1 MGVPLRNSPPRRSSG
16 RNRSNRSSSNNK
28 STTLSAI
35 RMSSS
40 SSSSN
45 SMGRKEIVQLT
56 LIGMAI
62 CAGIILSKTSTMN
75 KKYKRLNDFYYYA
88 STGTTTISSSDDSIT
103 ASTSNTATSIT
114 AITTNDNNATAT
126 TITAMIKHDKEYEI
140 KLNELKLWRQ
150 IRNEKITIYNE
161 WFLNKKGDDKL
172 CPNADS
178 LHTTESIT
186 FNSTSTE
193 QGISLLPSL
202 LPKNGPILDF
212 VVGKLK

>member
-16 RNRSNRSSSNNK
+16 RNRSNRSSSSNK

-88 STGTTTISSSDDSIT
+88 STGTTTISSNDDNIT

-114 AITTNDNNATAT
+114 AIITNDTATATAT

-140 KLNELKLWRQ
+140 KLKELKLWRQ

-186 FNSTSTE
+186 FNVTSTE
-193 QGISLLPSL
+193 QGVSLLPPL
-202 LPKNGPILDF
+202 PPKNGPILDF
-212 VVGKLK
+212 VVGK

>member
-1 MGVPLRNSPPRRSSG
+1 M
-16 RNRSNRSSSNNK
+16 
-28 STTLSAI
+28 
-35 RMSSS
+35 
-40 SSSSN
+40 
-45 SMGRKEIVQLT
+45 SMGRKEILQLT

-62 CAGIILSKTSTMN
+62 CAVMMFSKTSTIN
-75 KKYKRLNDFYYYA
+75 KNYKKRLNDFYYYA
-88 STGTTTISSSDDSIT
+88 STGTSNDSSI
-103 ASTSNTATSIT
+103 NTATATTSSSIT
-114 AITTNDNNATAT
+114 AIITNDNNATAT

-178 LHTTESIT
+178 LHHNNNNT
-186 FNSTSTE
+186 TE
-193 QGISLLPSL
+193 QGISVLSPLP
-202 LPKNGPILDF
+202 PKNGPILDF

>member
-1 MGVPLRNSPPRRSSG
+1 M
-16 RNRSNRSSSNNK
+16 
-28 STTLSAI
+28 
-35 RMSSS
+35 
-40 SSSSN
+40 
-45 SMGRKEIVQLT
+45 SMGRKEILQLT

-62 CAGIILSKTSTMN
+62 CAVMMFSKTSTIN
-75 KKYKRLNDFYYYA
+75 KNYKNRLNDFYYYA
-88 STGTTTISSSDDSIT
+88 STGTSNDSSI
-103 ASTSNTATSIT
+103 NTATATTSSSIT
-114 AITTNDNNATAT
+114 AIITNDNNATAT

-178 LHTTESIT
+178 LHHNNNNT
-186 FNSTSTE
+186 TE
-193 QGISLLPSL
+193 QGISVLSPP
-202 LPKNGPILDF
+202 PKNGPILDF